1 MMAIP
6 MARSLLAVDGY
17 RLIRGRTADAGCK
30 IKHGCHVF
38 HATGTTAYPE
48 AGGTLE
54 NAQAMA
60 AHESPGTTKLYDR
73 RRDHVTAWRR

>member
-38 HATGTTAYPE
+38 HATGTTAYLE
-48 AGGTLE
+48 AGGTK
-54 NAQAMA
+54 A
-60 AHESPGTTKLYDR
+60 PR
-73 RRDHVTAWRR
+73 RWRRTRARGVQ